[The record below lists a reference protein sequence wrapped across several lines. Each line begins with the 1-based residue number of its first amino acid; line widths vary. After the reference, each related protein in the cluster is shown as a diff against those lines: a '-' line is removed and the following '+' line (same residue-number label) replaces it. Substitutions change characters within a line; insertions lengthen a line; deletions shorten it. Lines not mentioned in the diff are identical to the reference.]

1 MSLSRPSYV
10 SPTTGSD
17 HSLSAIPSAST
28 DAATSASRTT
38 PTLCVLVMA
47 IGVVSIPDSRTHS
60 RPVSSPLPF
69 SRWQPAKTGSRAES
83 APRGTITV
91 TPVRI
96 GPCPVTSGPSPSM
109 SVV

>member
-1 MSLSRPSYV
+1 MSLSKPSNV

-17 HSLSAIPSAST
+17 QEASSPSI

-38 PTLCVLVMA
+38 PTLCVLVIA

-69 SRWQPAKTGSRAES
+69 SR
-83 APRGTITV
+83 
-91 TPVRI
+91 
-96 GPCPVTSGPSPSM
+96 
-109 SVV
+109 